1 MKQLN
6 PQSKRIQ
13 KEQPI
18 RSKAS
23 AANQKQYRV
32 KGSTANGNQT
42 TQNMGNKLA
51 NKKNSLQ

>member
-32 KGSTANGNQT
+32 KGFTANSNQT
-42 TQNMGNKLA
+42 TQNMGGKLA
-51 NKKNSLQ
+51 VKKNNL